1 MTDNELDQLLN
12 RWRAPAASS
21 GLRERVLERFPQCER
36 RSFWRPLRWALP
48 IAAALCMIALGTAQS
63 GHPLENLANGV
74 QGLIAGVHQFVGSHW
89 AAHVLSAV
97 RNSHPKVYVDGQL
110 LSETEYGGRGATMW
124 VQVPGEGKYVIA
136 LHSALMGGLALPAG
150 RFRGRDLEF
159 HAGGRVVRM
168 EWGPTLG
175 FGVER
180 PVYVWDIA
188 AIRRR

>member
-1 MTDNELDQLLN
+1 MTENELDQMLN
-12 RWRAPAASS
+12 RWRVPAASS
-21 GLRERVLERFPQCER
+21 GLRERVLERFPRRER

-74 QGLIAGVHQFVGSHW
+74 QGLIAGLEQFFGSHW
-89 AAHVLSAV
+89 AGHILSAV

-124 VQVPGEGKYVIA
+124 VQVPGEAKYVIA
-136 LHSALMGGLALPAG
+136 LHPALIGGFAVPAG

-159 HAGGRVVRM
+159 QAGGRVVRM

-175 FGVER
+175 FGAER
-180 PVYVWDIA
+180 PVYIMDRA
-188 AIRRR
+188 AILRR